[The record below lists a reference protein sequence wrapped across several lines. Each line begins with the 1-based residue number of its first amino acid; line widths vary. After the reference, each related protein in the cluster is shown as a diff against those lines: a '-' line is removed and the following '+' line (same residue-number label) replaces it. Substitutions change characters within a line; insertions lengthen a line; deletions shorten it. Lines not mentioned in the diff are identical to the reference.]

1 MNDTQQLSFG
11 QVKLLDAL
19 FRMRSLIQI
28 GLGVSILL
36 IQGDGEHRT
45 LVALLILGVVVPIN
59 EVFRRLI
66 TTRWQRLPLA
76 IPWID
81 LISALS
87 MLVIEPTM
95 WIAVLLA
102 VTMNFSLPFAV
113 HSQRA
118 VSPMVAVAVSAL
130 ILTSDQAQLD
140 PIGAVV
146 TFVLTIPML
155 YSIVSRLGGRYR
167 SETKR
172 RNHLLDGLDA
182 VAWEFN
188 LTTASFTF
196 VSERAERRFGTPLS
210 AWLSDPT
217 AWLARVHP
225 DDRAQVAT
233 ADALQVA
240 APGTVELRVVDD
252 DAIEWWRLTLSQG
265 TSESGAPLIHG
276 VMVDISDLRRAQAAL
291 TLQAETDPLTGL
303 PNRVALTADL
313 ERRFALQDRPF
324 GLLLIDLD
332 DFKHVNDSLGHVAGD
347 ALLVEVAARL
357 RLLAGENDL
366 MIRLGGDE
374 FACVVTD
381 DDIRAKA
388 TTTAQA
394 IADAL
399 AQPIRVTG
407 AELRIHA
414 SVGIAVWPDDA
425 DDPISLLR
433 RADLTMYV
441 AKRGRLG
448 SAHFETR
455 HDESN
460 LRTTRLMVDLPAALA
475 SGQIHVHLQ
484 PRVRLSDGV
493 IVGAEALARWAH
505 PELGEIGPVEFL
517 PVVEMTGS
525 GSTFTRHILH
535 QTALVA
541 QRWHSLG
548 RDLDVAVNVTAADLL
563 SASLL
568 DTVKGLPAATGFGLN
583 RLILEVTETQVM
595 DHVDLVQLTLD
606 RLKALGVRM
615 SLDDF
620 GTGHSSFARLRDLHM
635 SELKIDQSFVTGLG
649 MRTADEPILRS
660 IIELARN
667 LGLTTV
673 AEGVEDESTLT
684 RLREFGCDQAQGF
697 HLGRPMTPGRF
708 EHLLLHS
715 QLDSQ
720 ITNAEL
726 TDSQGSDSRILN
738 PPVSAAS

>member
-1 MNDTQQLSFG
+1 MGTPQTSQQLSTG
-11 QVKLLDAL
+11 QVQLLDSL

-36 IQGDGEHRT
+36 IPGDGDHRT
-45 LVALLILGVVVPIN
+45 LVALLILGLVVPIN
-59 EVFRRLI
+59 EITRRLI
-66 TTRWQRLPLA
+66 TTRWRRLPVA

-81 LISALS
+81 LFAALS
-87 MLVIEPTM
+87 MLIIEPTM

-130 ILTSDQAQLD
+130 ILTSEQAELD

-188 LTTASFTF
+188 LSTESFSF
-196 VSERAERRFGTPLS
+196 VSERAERGFGTPLS
-210 AWLSDPT
+210 AWLDDPM
-217 AWLARVHP
+217 AWLTRVHP

-233 ADALQVA
+233 ANALQFA
-240 APGTVELRVVDD
+240 SPGTLELRVVDND
-252 DAIEWWRLTLSQG
+252 SIEWWRLTLSRG
-265 TSESGAPLIHG
+265 ISEAGAPLIHG

-291 TLQAETDPLTGL
+291 TVQAETDPLTGL
-303 PNRVALTADL
+303 PNRFALMADL
-313 ERRFALQDRPF
+313 DRRFAMQDRPF

-347 ALLVEVAARL
+347 ALLIEVAARL
-357 RLLAGENDL
+357 QLLTGDDDL
-366 MIRLGGDE
+366 TIRLGGDE
-374 FACVVTD
+374 FAVVVTGD
-381 DDIRAKA
+381 SIRPKVTA
-388 TTTAQA
+388 TAQA
-394 IADAL
+394 ISETL
-399 AQPIRVTG
+399 ARPIRVSG

-448 SAHFETR
+448 SAQFETR

-460 LRTTRLMVDLPAALA
+460 LRTTRLMVDLPTALI

-484 PRVRLSDGV
+484 PRVRLSDGA

-505 PELGEIGPVEFL
+505 PELGEIHPHEFL
-517 PVVEMTGS
+517 PIVEMTGS
-525 GSTFTRHILH
+525 GSSLTRHMLH
-535 QTALVA
+535 QTAIVA
-541 QRWHSLG
+541 HRWSRLG
-548 RDLDVAVNVTAADLL
+548 HHLDVAVNVTATDLL

-568 DTVKGLPAATGFGLN
+568 ETVEGLPAATGFQLN
-583 RLILEVTETQVM
+583 RLVLEITETQVM
-595 DHVDLVQLTLD
+595 EHIDLVQVTLD
-606 RLKALGVRM
+606 RLDGLGVRM

-635 SELKIDQSFVTGLG
+635 AELKIDQSFVTGLG
-649 MRTADEPILRS
+649 LRTADEPILRS

-673 AEGVEDESTLT
+673 AEGVEDAGTLT
-684 RLREFGCDQAQGF
+684 RLRELGCDQAQGF
-697 HLGRPMTPGRF
+697 HLGRPMTPQVF
-708 EHLLLHS
+708 ENLL
-715 QLDSQ
+715 LDSQ
-720 ITNAEL
+720 L
-726 TDSQGSDSRILN
+726 LSSRSQSPAD
-738 PPVSAAS
+738 AAA